1 VDLRICPVPIIVRLD
16 VVLAMRKMQLTIVAE
31 KVGMTPQNLS
41 IIKTGKARGIRFRTL
56 EKLCEV
62 LDCQPGDLLVY
73 EKDS

>member
-16 VVLAMRKMQLTIVAE
+16 VVLAMRKMQLTTVAE
-31 KVGMTPQNLS
+31 NVGMTPQNLS
-41 IIKTGKARGIRFRTL
+41 IIKTGKARGIRFGTL

>member
-1 VDLRICPVPIIVRLD
+1 MPIIVRLD
-16 VVLAMRKMQLTIVAE
+16 VALALRKMQLTKVAE
-31 KVGMTPQNLS
+31 QVGMTPQNLS
-41 IIKTGKARGIRFRTL
+41 IIKTGKARGIRFSTL